1 VTSRNLARASL
12 VVTAAFL
19 ASRILG
25 WVRLIVIGNV
35 FGARADLDAY
45 FAAFRIP
52 DLIYQL
58 AAAGALASAL
68 IPVLAGLLHNGE
80 DARAWRVT
88 SSVINIML
96 IALVVFSLTMAV
108 FAPVIVPFLVP
119 GFDVVNTELTIRL
132 TRIMLLSPILLALG
146 AVASS
151 VLNTQGRFGAAAVA
165 PLLYNGLIIVCA
177 LALSPFMGI
186 DALAVGVVL
195 GSFAHFA
202 VQLPSLRNRFH
213 YDLSLDLRDSATRQ
227 ALLLM
232 APRAIGLGV
241 NQVTFVV
248 NTTLA
253 TGLGVG
259 AVVAYN
265 IAFNVLQIPIGVIG
279 VPLGVVLLPSMSR
292 AIAAGQ
298 VREFGSLVQQS
309 LRLLLY
315 VTIWITAVG
324 IVLRRETVE
333 LLFGGGFDEQALAL
347 TSNAL
352 LFFLLGLPANC
363 LNVVLARA
371 FYSGRDT
378 RTPVAVAVLS
388 VVVNV
393 VVSVVTV
400 GSMGLAG
407 LALGIALGG
416 WTDTLILSAILW
428 RRTHAIDIG
437 SIVSGTLVFTAGSV
451 LSALGALATIRLV
464 EEMVGDSPGRFVLAI
479 EMAAAAAVAGAI
491 YLLYC
496 RLMRIPEMTRVLGL
510 IRSALPHRSAP
521 DRSE

>member
-1 VTSRNLARASL
+1 MTTRHLARAGM

-19 ASRILG
+19 ASRVLG
-25 WVRLIVIGNV
+25 WVRIVVIGNL

-68 IPVLAGLLHNGE
+68 IPVLAALLQNGE

-88 SSVINIML
+88 SSVINLML
-96 IALVVFSLTMAV
+96 LALLTGSILMAI
-108 FAPVIVPFLVP
+108 FAPIVVPILVP
-119 GFDVVNTELTIRL
+119 GFDVVTTEETIKL
-132 TRIMLLSPILLALG
+132 TRIMLLAPILLALG
-146 AVASS
+146 SVASS

-165 PLLYNGLIIVCA
+165 PLLYNAFIIVCA
-177 LALSPFMGI
+177 IVLSPFMGI
-186 DALAVGVVL
+186 DSLAVGVVI
-195 GSFAHFA
+195 GAFAHVA
-202 VQLPSLRNRFH
+202 VQLPSLRNRFQ
-213 YDLSLDLRDSATRQ
+213 YDLTLDLHDPATRQ

-241 NQVTFVV
+241 NQVTFIV

-279 VPLGVVLLPSMSR
+279 VPIGVVLLPSMSR
-292 AIAAGQ
+292 AIAAGMIK
-298 VREFGSLVQQS
+298 EFGSLVQQS

-315 VTIWITAVG
+315 VTIWITLVG
-324 IVLRRETVE
+324 IVLRRETVL
-333 LLFGGGFDEQALAL
+333 LLFGGGFDEQALEM
-347 TSNAL
+347 TSNTL

-378 RTPVAVAVLS
+378 RTPVTVAVLS
-388 VVVNV
+388 VGVNV
-393 VVSVVTV
+393 VVSVLTV

-407 LALGIALGG
+407 LALGIAIGG
-416 WTDTLILSAILW
+416 WFDTIALSFILW
-428 RRTHAIDIG
+428 HRAHAIQIRG
-437 SIVSGTLVFTAGSV
+437 IVGGTVIFTVGSV
-451 LSALGALATIRLV
+451 LSALTTLAVVHFGVPIWGPT
-464 EEMVGDSPGRFVLAI
+464 PGRLGLLG
-479 EMAAAAAVAGAI
+479 EMIVGTGAAGLI
-491 YLLYC
+491 YLLYS
-496 RLMRIPEMTRVLGL
+496 RLMRIPEMSRTLGM
-510 IRSALPHRSAP
+510 IRAELR
-521 DRSE
+521 RG